1 MLETFKNHA
10 IYPALAH
17 LHALASSKA
26 MLADAVVNSPR
37 YAYIRDRLLAIG
49 SLISTQLESTP
60 PVLISLPSLDSLTS
74 HLNGFIGALNLFQ
87 TDANLAHL
95 DGMLG
100 VLDNQVTS
108 LLIFA
113 FLPSSKNLPP
123 KAWADML
130 QAQTETAQTAN
141 KQLMAERDAL
151 AQHLKDLEAKTKDLD
166 ARLELSLDSIA
177 KDRAQASAEV
187 ANLNRVFNEE
197 ELVRRGTFEAALL
210 KIKDDAVAEAIAV
223 KDAAGTVMSNLRDYE
238 NQSRR
243 IFNLVGGAGI
253 FGNYQQIANSESEQ
267 ADLWR
272 SATLLIFLTGM
283 GLAGATFYK
292 FWNQTIDSEN
302 WTGVVI
308 RLFYA
313 IAITVP
319 ALYTARESARH
330 RTNADRARQTELELA
345 SLGPFIE
352 LMPEDK
358 KTGIREELTKHYFGK
373 TVEQHEVKAPV
384 DSEMLKGIAEIIKA
398 ARKG

>member
-1 MLETFKNHA
+1 M
-10 IYPALAH
+10 
-17 LHALASSKA
+17 
-26 MLADAVVNSPR
+26 R
-37 YAYIRDRLLAIG
+37 
-49 SLISTQLESTP
+49 
-60 PVLISLPSLDSLTS
+60 
-74 HLNGFIGALNLFQ
+74 
-87 TDANLAHL
+87 
-95 DGMLG
+95 
-100 VLDNQVTS
+100 
-108 LLIFA
+108 
-113 FLPSSKNLPP
+113 
-123 KAWADML
+123 
-130 QAQTETAQTAN
+130 
-141 KQLMAERDAL
+141 
-151 AQHLKDLEAKTKDLD
+151 
-166 ARLELSLDSIA
+166 
-177 KDRAQASAEV
+177 
-187 ANLNRVFNEE
+187 
-197 ELVRRGTFEAALL
+197 
-210 KIKDDAVAEAIAV
+210 
-223 KDAAGTVMSNLRDYE
+223 NLRYYE

-272 SATLLIFLTGM
+272 NATLLIFLTGM

-292 FWNQTIDSEN
+292 FWNQAIDSEN

-373 TVEQHEVKAPV
+373 TVEPHEVKAPV
-384 DSEMLKGIAEIIKA
+384 DSETLKGIAEIIKA